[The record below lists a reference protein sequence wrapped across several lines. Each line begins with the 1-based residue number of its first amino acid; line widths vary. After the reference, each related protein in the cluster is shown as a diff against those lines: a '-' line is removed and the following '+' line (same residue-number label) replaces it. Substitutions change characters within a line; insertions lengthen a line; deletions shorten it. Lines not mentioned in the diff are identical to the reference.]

1 MYLVNLVSE
10 NNYIYVKELK
20 PVGRINA
27 LLEEFI
33 FHIMLSISSDI
44 KQIFY

>member
-1 MYLVNLVSE
+1 VSE
-10 NNYIYVKELK
+10 KNYFDIIELK
-20 PVGRINA
+20 PVDRINA